1 MAETELARLL
11 TSKGLPSTRRC
22 SGRGRG
28 GDLLFLAER
37 EYAPPCPVRKQ
48 GGGRAIVALNA
59 YTCAAFVAGARQ
71 APVGRTA
78 LDEWVSPTKA
88 TRTRG

>member
-1 MAETELARLL
+1 MLLAILDFARIASALAVVVGV
-11 TSKGLPSTRRC
+11 TSHLGSRAALSPRRC
-22 SGRGRG
+22 GIAS
-28 GDLLFLAER
+28 AE
-37 EYAPPCPVRKQ
+37 
-48 GGGRAIVALNA
+48 GGGRAIVASKA
-59 YTCAAFVAGARQ
+59 HTRAAFVAGARQ

>member
-1 MAETELARLL
+1 MPAWLIRCFYLDLVEYRRGVRVVETELARLL

-37 EYAPPCPVRKQ
+37 E
-48 GGGRAIVALNA
+48 
-59 YTCAAFVAGARQ
+59 
-71 APVGRTA
+71 
-78 LDEWVSPTKA
+78 
-88 TRTRG
+88 